1 MEVEPSNCHQS
12 LQVLADKTRLAIVR
26 RLMESPSHVGELNEV
41 VQIEQSLL
49 SHHLKVLRES
59 GLVSSK
65 RDGKSVLY
73 SLAEEVQI
81 GDDGGINLGCCRLNF
96 DS

>member
-26 RLMESPSHVGELNEV
+26 RLMEAPCHVNELNDV

-49 SHHLKVLRES
+49 SHHLKVLRDS
-59 GLVSSK
+59 GLVSSE
-65 RDGKSVLY
+65 RDGKAVLY
-73 SLAEEVQI
+73 KLADEVRI
-81 GDDGGINLGCCRLNF
+81 GDDGGINLGCCQLNF